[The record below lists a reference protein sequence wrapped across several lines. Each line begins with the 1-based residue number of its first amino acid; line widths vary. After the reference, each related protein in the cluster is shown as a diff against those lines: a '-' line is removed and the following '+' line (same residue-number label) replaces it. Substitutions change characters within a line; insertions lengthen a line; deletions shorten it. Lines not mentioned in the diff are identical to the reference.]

1 MIILWNFNG
10 HGLIN
15 IYIYIYMKGLNNTYW
30 ILLIILII
38 VEVSSITMIKYAAMN
53 NDKILLIPG
62 IIGFGVLG
70 YILFNIFNLGSMAVT
85 NAIWD
90 ILSIII
96 ITIIA
101 ITLFEEKIDI
111 YHGIG
116 LFFAIL
122 ALLLVNKSDIQ
133 ETFSR

>member
-1 MIILWNFNG
+1 ME
-10 HGLIN
+10 
-15 IYIYIYMKGLNNTYW
+15 GLNNTYW

-133 ETFSR
+133 ETLSR